1 MPEFGPNSGTCMLAM
16 AFSKEDH
23 VVVVGLDESQ
33 AVTTRAA
40 RSDVCTEKYA
50 DIKKDSAATCLSFD
64 CDSFDIYLHQ
74 QPGKKRQG
82 IALFMVMAMTTIMMA
97 VVDSG

>member
-50 DIKKDSAATCLSFD
+50 DIKKTLLQHVSHSTAILSTYTCTNSREKSD
-64 CDSFDIYLHQ
+64 
-74 QPGKKRQG
+74 KE
-82 IALFMVMAMTTIMMA
+82 
-97 VVDSG
+97 